1 MNPISQILNGV
12 KAWFQRSA
20 RATQSTVFSAI
31 YTSMIKFGVPASV
44 AAVIG
49 ELVTGIVMMFVGLF
63 MIDAV
68 NKATALN
75 TSSVFVGI
83 QTSLVTTTGTIFSV
97 LGLVIIVIALATAI
111 GSLKNMF

>member
-1 MNPISQILNGV
+1 MNPI
-12 KAWFQRSA
+12 KALIDSLSNKVSA
-20 RATQSTVFSAI
+20 SREACFSAI
-31 YTSMIKFGVPASV
+31 YSNLVSVGVPASV

-49 ELVTGIVMMFVGLF
+49 ELVTGVVMLFVGLF

-68 NKATALN
+68 YTATAITN
-75 TSSVFVGI
+75 TSTFYGI
-83 QTSLVTTTGTIFSV
+83 STALVTTTGTIFTV